1 MKTDINNFE
10 DIVFFVD
17 SFYRKVQSDD
27 LIGPVFDSV
36 INDWEPHLEKM
47 YKFWN
52 AALFGVPGFRGNPFA
67 RHAPLFLKKEHFDR
81 WLLLFHKTIDEH
93 YEGAMANE
101 TKRRANM
108 MAEMF
113 LNRILNMNGGESR
126 VIV

>member
-10 DIVFFVD
+10 DIVWFVD
-17 SFYRKVQSDD
+17 SFYNKVQSDD
-27 LIGPVFDSV
+27 LIGPVFDAV
-36 INDWEPHLEKM
+36 IVDWAPHLEKM

-67 RHAPLFLKKEHFDR
+67 RHAPLSLKKEHFDR
-81 WLLLFHKTIDEH
+81 WLLLFNETIDDKF
-93 YEGAMANE
+93 EGSMANE
-101 TKRRANM
+101 TKRRAQM

-113 LNRILNMNGGESR
+113 LDRLENRNGDATK